1 MTMKIDLENKPVG
14 KLLLHYSVP
23 AIIGAVSISISHL
36 ADRAFIGHGV
46 GSLAVSGL
54 ALTYPIAML
63 IMAFGTLVGVGSAAR
78 ISIVL
83 GMKDTP
89 WAERILANS
98 LFLSFAFWTLVTIL
112 GLIFLEPMLVAF
124 GASENTLP
132 YAKDYLKI
140 IIPTSIFGNISY
152 SYGSMMR
159 ASGYPKKSM
168 YAPIIA
174 VVLNLILTPIFIF
187 GLDAG
192 IKGAAWAFAISRFVS
207 SCYVMHHFFSS
218 DSRVRFR
225 RATFKLKGYIIRN
238 ITAIGLS
245 PFLMHVAASAV
256 AVVVNLVLREHGG
269 DLAIGAYAIVSAY
282 AMLFIMIIAGLSQ
295 GMQPIVGYSFG
306 AGKLKRMKDTLILT
320 IKIGISITSVGLL
333 SVLLFPTQM
342 MRLFTADAEL
352 IEIGSRGL
360 FFVFLMMPLFGGFQ
374 IICSNFYQ
382 SINKPILSIT
392 VSLCRQLLFF
402 IPLLLLFSNR
412 WGLDGVWYA
421 VAVSDF
427 LSVILAISVFFWQ
440 KRVFYPRKFS

>member
-1 MTMKIDLENKPVG
+1 
-14 KLLLHYSVP
+14 
-23 AIIGAVSISISHL
+23 
-36 ADRAFIGHGV
+36 
-46 GSLAVSGL
+46 
-54 ALTYPIAML
+54 
-63 IMAFGTLVGVGSAAR
+63 
-78 ISIVL
+78 
-83 GMKDTP
+83 
-89 WAERILANS
+89 
-98 LFLSFAFWTLVTIL
+98 
-112 GLIFLEPMLVAF
+112 
-124 GASENTLP
+124 
-132 YAKDYLKI
+132 
-140 IIPTSIFGNISY
+140 
-152 SYGSMMR
+152 
-159 ASGYPKKSM
+159 M

-207 SCYVMHHFFSS
+207 SCYVMHHFLSS

-256 AVVVNLVLREHGG
+256 AIAVNLVLRRHGG

-333 SVLLFPTQM
+333 SVVLFPTQM